1 MPSMVQ
7 SLTRL
12 RSQEKVRFDP
22 ERAPSEP
29 RHIRHARAWGRCL
42 DRVGAAVHRITRLRL
57 DSLRAW
63 TRPHDGDRES
73 PTEKA
78 SRAMWAAI
86 DSGIDWNDATAPLA
100 ELAADFGCSLQRLD
114 LNEAPPV
121 LTAAS
126 DALREVSDVLRV
138 ISSAVADGRATP
150 EERLRMKQEARELVV
165 ALARL
170 EMSLD
175 ADSTNNSAGPGAVNS
190 PGLQKGSER

>member
-1 MPSMVQ
+1 MSAEDV
-7 SLTRL
+7 LYTERL
-12 RSQEKVRFDP
+12 RRSQADGIVM
-22 ERAPSEP
+22 
-29 RHIRHARAWGRCL
+29 
-42 DRVGAAVHRITRLRL
+42 LR
-57 DSLRAW
+57 
-63 TRPHDGDRES
+63 RE
-73 PTEKA
+73 
-78 SRAMWAAI
+78 
-86 DSGIDWNDATAPLA
+86 APLA